1 MLSRTQE
8 SYSKHS
14 AVHDVAPAEG
24 EAASSLAASNA
35 SPVSWGAI
43 FAGAAAAAGLSLIL
57 LFVGAGFG
65 LASASPWAHGGAS
78 AGAIGT
84 AAILWLSF
92 TQLAASGVGGYLAGR
107 LRSKW
112 LRVHDHEVGFR
123 DTAHGLITWAV
134 ASVASAVLLASVAG
148 SVLDKGVQ
156 AAGAVAGA
164 ATSASAV
171 AGPGDVSLAHFS
183 DSLFDGSTQPGATA
197 GPQPTDPLY
206 RAEALRIFGYSLQD
220 GHLSTDDS
228 RYLGQLVA
236 QRTGLAQGE
245 AEQRVDAAFA
255 TVQARMQATKRAADK
270 ARKDSAAS
278 ALWFAIALL
287 IGAFTASLAA
297 TYGGRTR
304 DLA

>member
-8 SYSKHS
+8 NHSKHS
-14 AVHDVAPAEG
+14 AIHDVAPAED
-24 EAASSLAASNA
+24 EAASSLAISNA

-57 LFVGAGFG
+57 LLVGAGFG

-92 TQLAASGVGGYLAGR
+92 TQLAASAVGGYLAGR
-107 LRSKW
+107 LRTKW
-112 LRVHDHEVGFR
+112 LRVHDHEMSFR

-134 ASVASAVLLASVAG
+134 ASVASAVLLASVVG
-148 SVLDKGVQ
+148 SVLDKGAQ
-156 AAGAVAGA
+156 AAGA
-164 ATSASAV
+164 ATNASAV
-171 AGPGDVSLAHFS
+171 TGPADASLAHFS
-183 DSLFDGSTQPGATA
+183 DSLFDGSTQPGAAA

-220 GHLSTDDS
+220 GHLSTGDS

-255 TVQARMQATKRAADK
+255 TVQARMQATKLAAQRAADK
-270 ARKDSAAS
+270 ARKDSAYS